1 MSSCHLRINRLTIIS
16 DDNKSEKRKSQIKR
30 RFWLFEL
37 QLCLINWR
45 IFLKWR
51 KILYPGLLFN
61 YKIFLSDHESSKS
74 DCIDK
79 GLPIGFIFGGLKV
92 HDSWL

>member
-1 MSSCHLRINRLTIIS
+1 MSYKLAHF
-16 DDNKSEKRKSQIKR
+16 SQM
-30 RFWLFEL
+30 EED
-37 QLCLINWR
+37 
-45 IFLKWR
+45 
-51 KILYPGLLFN
+51 LYPGLLFN

-79 GLPIGFIFGGLKV
+79 GLPIGFIFDGLKV

>member
-1 MSSCHLRINRLTIIS
+1 MSYKLAHF
-16 DDNKSEKRKSQIKR
+16 SQMEED
-30 RFWLFEL
+30 LEE
-37 QLCLINWR
+37 
-45 IFLKWR
+45 
-51 KILYPGLLFN
+51 GLLFN

-74 DCIDK
+74 DRIDK

>member
-1 MSSCHLRINRLTIIS
+1 MSYKLAHF
-16 DDNKSEKRKSQIKR
+16 SQMEED
-30 RFWLFEL
+30 FVSS
-37 QLCLINWR
+37 
-45 IFLKWR
+45 
-51 KILYPGLLFN
+51 GLLFN

-79 GLPIGFIFGGLKV
+79 ELPIGFIFGGLKV